1 MIKCTRTLEWDEFFG
16 FFDDKVLVAAFHR
29 HDLSTEWRQIKFL
42 IKTIGKHVDFSHL
55 EWYDDNRVRV
65 VGFDKHQTIDLDC
78 KLLNYQFGMRMPL
91 DRQLQLTCEEE

>member
-1 MIKCTRTLEWDEFFG
+1 MIKCTHAYEWNEFDGFYDGETLVG
-16 FFDDKVLVAAFHR
+16 AFHR
-29 HDLSTEWRQIKFL
+29 HDITTEWRQIKFL
-42 IKTIGKHVDFSHL
+42 LKAVKKHVDFSHL

-78 KLLNYQFGMRMPL
+78 KLLNYQFGIRMPL